1 MKKILL
7 WIKAVRAPFFTASII
22 PVLVGGALSHR
33 EGIFQWPGLIFALLI
48 VVANHAGANLLND
61 YFDAPGSDRINQS
74 VTPFSGGSRLIQ
86 EGLATRRAYLTGA
99 LITYAG
105 GLLLTIVLAISYY
118 NLFILGL
125 GILGMLLGVV
135 YSATYTFGMGRG
147 WGELAVGMA
156 FGPCAVLGGYL
167 LQTSQ
172 LSWGAFLAG
181 IPVGLLI
188 MGVLVLNEFPDLD
201 ADRTVGKRN
210 WLVRAGDER
219 RGVWIYLGIISLAY
233 LTVLGGIFAGVF
245 PVKILFSY
253 STLPLA
259 VWILLKI
266 WRYKGRVADLVPAMA
281 GNIGLHFLTGLLICL
296 GIW

>member
-1 MKKILL
+1 MRKILL

-33 EGIFQWPGLIFALLI
+33 EGLFQWPGLIFALLI
-48 VVANHAGANLLND
+48 VIANHAGANLLND

-86 EGLATRRAYLTGA
+86 DGLATRQSYLTA
-99 LITYAG
+99 AVIAYAG
-105 GLLLTIVLAISYY
+105 GLLVTIVLAISYF

-125 GILGMLLGVV
+125 GILGLVFGVV

-147 WGELAVGMA
+147 WGELAVGLA
-156 FGPCAVLGGYL
+156 FGPCAVLGSYL
-167 LQTSQ
+167 LQTNQ

-188 MGVLVLNEFPDLD
+188 MGVLVLNEFPDLE
-201 ADRTVGKRN
+201 ADRKVGKLN
-210 WLVRAGDER
+210 WIVRAGNER

-233 LTVLGGIFAGVF
+233 LTVLAGIFAGVF
-245 PVKILFSY
+245 PVKIFFAY

-259 VWILLKI
+259 VWILLKT
-266 WRYKGRVADLVPAMA
+266 WRYKGRVAELVPAMA
-281 GNIGLHFLTGLLICL
+281 GNIGLHFLTGVLICV

>member
-61 YFDAPGSDRINQS
+61 YFDAPASDRINQS

-86 EGLATRRAYLTGA
+86 EGLATRRAYLTAA
-99 LITYAG
+99 LITYSG